1 MTELIERYRLNAE
14 KCLRLAESFKDL
26 EAKRALIAM
35 ANAWIMLAVQREKNI
50 ETGPANHPP
59 SPANDPP
66 PPNEPPTPPSI
77 DELPRPAAVNDP
89 PPAKEA
95 PSMRLDAATPDD
107 PMQC

>member
-50 ETGPANHPP
+50 ETASAQQPP
-59 SPANDPP
+59 SRGHEPP
-66 PPNEPPTPPSI
+66 TPNEPPAPSPLDEPPKPPVS
-77 DELPRPAAVNDP
+77 P
-89 PPAKEA
+89 PPTTE
-95 PSMRLDAATPDD
+95 PPPLRLKPDKPNG